1 MNTDNNMNEAKDT
14 LRVYLREEL
23 DGSRKRLESLKGSL
37 RPDDFKTL
45 EEELKERS
53 ETLDS
58 LKDED
63 ETQLFILRREIG
75 LLQEN
80 MESLAVKQGWWAR
93 LPVYGRILLF
103 TVPVVLYLLVLSL
116 IQWFNRG
123 QVYDYPATQTAIAA
137 QTMPAASQA
146 TLPSPTSTPTPSLTL
161 TP

>member
-53 ETLDS
+53 ETLDL

-80 MESLAVKQGWWAR
+80 MESLAVKQSWWAR
-93 LPVYGRILLF
+93 LPVYARILLF
-103 TVPVVLYLLVLSL
+103 TVPVVLYLVVLSL

-123 QVYDYPATQTAIAA
+123 QVYDYPATQTAIAS
-137 QTMPAASQA
+137 QTMPASQA
-146 TLPSPTSTPTPSLTL
+146 TMSGPAVTPIPTL
-161 TP
+161 TQAP